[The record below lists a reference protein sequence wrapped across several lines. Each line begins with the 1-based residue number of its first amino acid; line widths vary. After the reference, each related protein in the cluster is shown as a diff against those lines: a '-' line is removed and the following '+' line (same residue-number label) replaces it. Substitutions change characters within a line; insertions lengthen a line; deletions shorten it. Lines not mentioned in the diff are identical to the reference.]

1 VGKYQ
6 AGIGELMKAGAMDFK
21 DASGR
26 TLREDLNQ
34 AVGRAAGGVMT
45 GTGIQE
51 ADAGV
56 IKSAMQRRS
65 QGGEASTKRASRT
78 AQNQRSGTTGAG
90 AGAESRVVRKT
101 LLGDN

>member
-6 AGIGELMKAGAMDFK
+6 AGFGELMKAGAMDFR

-26 TLREDLNQ
+26 PLREDLNQ
-34 AVGRAAGGVMT
+34 AAGRAAGGVLT

-51 ADAGV
+51 SDANT

-65 QGGEASTKRASRT
+65 QSGEASTKRASRT

-90 AGAESRVVRKT
+90 AGAASRVVRKT
-101 LLGDN
+101 LLGDA

>member
-1 VGKYQ
+1 MGKYQ
-6 AGIGELMKAGAMDFK
+6 AGIGELMKAGAIDFK

-34 AVGRAAGGVMT
+34 AAGRAAGGVLT

-51 ADAGV
+51 SDANT

-78 AQNQRSGTTGAG
+78 AQNQRSGTVGDGA
-90 AGAESRVVRKT
+90 ASRVVRKT
-101 LLGDN
+101 LLGDS